1 MRERTTYV
9 IGNVQGIRIQSS
21 IRYFLPLFSCP
32 IATLHVRVY
41 HRPNKITH
49 KHCMYA
55 LQKNSFTRS
64 QRLSVS
70 CIYIQVHTCQF
81 AFVQSGFFWFFFP
94 LFLSPNTFFLLA
106 PLSLSFLFSVHVH
119 SLYPFTFLYSSGL
132 SSFSQYVVFHPTL
145 TFSYSISLSLSP
157 LYSLLSFSY
166 TPLFLASLFADNNL
180 FRS

>member
-1 MRERTTYV
+1 MRYKKIHSPEARDYQFHAYIYKSTLV
-9 IGNVQGIRIQSS
+9 NLHSS
-21 IRYFLPLFSCP
+21 NP
-32 IATLHVRVY
+32 V
-41 HRPNKITH
+41 
-49 KHCMYA
+49 
-55 LQKNSFTRS
+55 
-64 QRLSVS
+64 
-70 CIYIQVHTCQF
+70 
-81 AFVQSGFFWFFFP
+81 FFWFFFP

-166 TPLFLASLFADNNL
+166 TPLFSCLIVCRQQSLPLLRIFTYTNIPMLKQADMRILEFNVIQINL
-180 FRS
+180 DFHGLYLP